1 MKNIFKYIGIIIV
14 SSAIYSCSLK
24 EQYEPVSDGGA
35 VEFVARILNFNN
47 VDVATKASSEIETD
61 IYTAYLLLFDK
72 ATGDRIH
79 FTPVTANDGSF
90 SQTITDPSLWRSSVT
105 ACFIANVPH
114 SFAEG
119 IEGIKKPDGAPES
132 DNNKYL
138 DSAVLPITYENGVP
152 VLNHDNKSVECIPMI
167 GTKDVD
173 NLTNGHIL
181 EVPVTRLFAKVT
193 VKLTLNVDVDWN
205 MGELWDPTI
214 FKLNSCSVNNIPK
227 FVGLIAPS
235 EGMDS
240 PWSSGDFPREEYNP
254 NIGQNG
260 VTINNKSNNSYY
272 TLSFYVPEYYL
283 QPLSKEEYTSNGY
296 AEDTYNTERY
306 KPKMYDTAKCPVHLE
321 LQGTYEPTSGNKVSL
336 KYLVYLG
343 EDEKSNFTLKR
354 NKHYTN
360 QLTITGVRYSM
371 TDEVYID
378 HRVEID
384 PELSLDDITGET
396 ANCYLICDEGTYY
409 FPAVKGAYK
418 KSDIKETDY
427 CGEGRVVILAKDNA
441 DIGIENY
448 SFNPKD
454 KTIVFDVTKVVNGN
468 AVIALL
474 DERNQIQWSWHLWM
488 NTGFEL
494 FGSELTEFE
503 LNIHDVSDEYK
514 LIDMNLGA
522 KSGIITLLNP
532 NDPIGAYYRS
542 GLRQPYFYNVLPDD
556 PNLAVDTPGYG
567 YHGGLNDKTTW
578 SGDTKSSTDP
588 CPPGYR
594 VPSTDAWAEFSSS
607 NMYNDATLGGFLFYR
622 SGLTNIY
629 YPYSGAVNEGNRI
642 IDGTEGGKQE
652 KNYNKE
658 MLFPSN
664 QSYVLSNPKNTT
676 AVKYTSIKY
685 NEIDIDNEGYLL
697 ARNDEKVLRYG
708 VESEGLEIVSCI
720 RWTTTK
726 WIHHP
731 RSWTNWVEYW
741 EADYSDSGATK
752 KEITGAE
759 LKEYNMDHLED
770 ILYEI
775 NGGFWG
781 SIGDWIGGYFETVI
795 FEPSDITSNYGY
807 QIRCE
812 VEQ

>member
-1 MKNIFKYIGIIIV
+1 MKNIFKFIGIIIV

-119 IEGIKKPDGAPES
+119 IEGLTKPDGAPES

-441 DIGIENY
+441 DIGIDNY

-474 DERNQIQWSWHLWM
+474 DESNQIQWSWHLWM
-488 NTGFEL
+488 NTGFQL

-556 PNLAVDTPGYG
+556 PDLEVDTHGYG
-567 YHGGLNDKTTW
+567 YQGGLTEKATW
-578 SGDTKSSTDP
+578 NGDTKSRTDP

-594 VPSTDAWAEFSSS
+594 VPSTDAWGGFNPSD
-607 NMYNDATLGGFLFYR
+607 MYNDATLGGFHFYSR
-622 SGLTNIY
+622 GLITIN
-629 YPYSGAVNEGNRI
+629 YPYSGAVNEKNVI
-642 IDGTEGGKQE
+642 IDGTEGGKT
-652 KNYNKE
+652 KKDYNKE
-658 MLFPSN
+658 IVIGDHIS
-664 QSYVLSNPKNTT
+664 VTNPGNKA
-676 AVKYTSIKY
+676 AVKYTNISY
-685 NEIDIDNEGYLL
+685 NVIDIAYEGFLQ
-697 ARNDEKVLRYG
+697 ARNDEKTQRYG
-708 VESEGLEIVSCI
+708 YESEGLEIITCKRV
-720 RWTTTK
+720 TTTK
-726 WIHHP
+726 WKRTGIIIK
-731 RSWTNWVEYW
+731 RY
-741 EADYSDSGATK
+741 EADFSDSKYVTEK
-752 KEITGAE
+752 TFTGIELQKDNAE
-759 LKEYNMDHLED
+759 HFDD

-775 NGGFWG
+775 NGGFFG
-781 SIGDWIGGYFETVI
+781 SLGDWISGYWDKVI
-795 FEPSDITSNYGY
+795 FEPKDIKTNYGY
-807 QIRCE
+807 QVRCE
-812 VEQ
+812 KEN